1 MSVNYPMQPNY
12 FSDFDELFERMNQGF
27 DTWGRSVSGRSDF
40 AVDIAHHD
48 DEIVVTADV
57 PGFEKE
63 SFDVS
68 VDDDLLTIRAESESE
83 SAADDDSYV
92 RRERHH
98 RSMRRTIHLPADVDG
113 ENATATYRNG
123 VLTVTI
129 PVEADGDVRHIDV
142 E

>member
-1 MSVNYPMQPNY
+1 MQPNY
-12 FSDFDELFERMNQGF
+12 FSDFDDLFERMNQGF
-27 DTWGRSVSGRSDF
+27 GTMGRAVSGSADF

-48 DEIVVTADV
+48 DELVVTADV
-57 PGFEKE
+57 PGFEKGE
-63 SFDVS
+63 FDIS
-68 VDDDLLTIRAESESE
+68 IDDDRLTVRAESEME
-83 SAADDDSYV
+83 SSSDDDSYV

-98 RSMRRTIHLPADVDG
+98 RTVRRTIHLPVAVDG

-123 VLTVTI
+123 VLTVTV